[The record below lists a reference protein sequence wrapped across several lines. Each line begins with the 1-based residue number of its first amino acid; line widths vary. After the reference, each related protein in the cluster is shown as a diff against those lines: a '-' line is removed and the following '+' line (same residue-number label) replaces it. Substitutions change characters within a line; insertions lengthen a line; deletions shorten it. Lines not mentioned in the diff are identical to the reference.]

1 MLYQLSRGYVEGYT
15 DGQGP
20 LIYLVTHA
28 QTIAQSGKGFVFSD
42 GHGIAMFTHWFDN
55 LRQLD
60 RVDWPMVYAD
70 YWEDTLEDGDRK
82 RRKQAEFLVH
92 KFLDWSLISSIS
104 VLNTNTRVRVEGILA
119 QHPGVYHPTLDVR
132 PNWYYR

>member
-1 MLYQLSRGYVEGYT
+1 
-15 DGQGP
+15 
-20 LIYLVTHA
+20 
-28 QTIAQSGKGFVFSD
+28 
-42 GHGIAMFTHWFDN
+42 
-55 LRQLD
+55 
-60 RVDWPMVYAD
+60 MVYAD